1 MTTYQLIS
9 AMLLAAPTKITG
21 GGWASNHFAAIRS
34 EAISA
39 SSSICSMAMAIG
51 SILVAFQLIKMYY
64 DMASDE
70 QHGGFGGIRAWDI
83 LRPLTMLFVIM
94 SMGTILPWLD
104 AICNGVSSAL
114 VANMNGTISADE
126 DKLTNSLE
134 NLEDEI
140 SKSKEQIARET
151 REDLAEQNG
160 GETSIDLNK
169 KMNDY
174 LESKGIPNTYM
185 TDKGH
190 VRVLEG
196 NEYTDYKDWDSF
208 LMSSQTIQ
216 DPESDSG
223 QRVVTRA
230 DLLGEDGVK
239 EATDMISLQKAQ
251 REKEDETIEI
261 KREGRKLL
269 KFIQKGGNIL
279 GNLATWLF
287 NFFFVIIMA
296 FADITLCLL
305 AIFGPLAAALSVL
318 ESWRGTFKNWLG
330 SYIEVSMWKPVGCA
344 ICWVVVK
351 AKHGIAT
358 MGLKSAMYTGMD
370 PATSK
375 ATIWATIGVEAL
387 ILFAGMKALKQVPSI
402 TSSILSI
409 GSSSLGSSA
418 GGSGG
423 EAMGAAAGLAAG
435 GAGKIAGGAAGG
447 AGKIAGSTLGG
458 AVQGMSQGVGAGF
471 GARVGFLRGL
481 DKIRK

>member
-1 MTTYQLIS
+1 
-9 AMLLAAPTKITG
+9 
-21 GGWASNHFAAIRS
+21 
-34 EAISA
+34 
-39 SSSICSMAMAIG
+39 
-51 SILVAFQLIKMYY
+51 
-64 DMASDE
+64 
-70 QHGGFGGIRAWDI
+70 
-83 LRPLTMLFVIM
+83 
-94 SMGTILPWLD
+94 
-104 AICNGVSSAL
+104 
-114 VANMNGTISADE
+114 
-126 DKLTNSLE
+126 
-134 NLEDEI
+134 
-140 SKSKEQIARET
+140 
-151 REDLAEQNG
+151 
-160 GETSIDLNK
+160 
-169 KMNDY
+169 
-174 LESKGIPNTYM
+174 
-185 TDKGH
+185 
-190 VRVLEG
+190 
-196 NEYTDYKDWDSF
+196 
-208 LMSSQTIQ
+208 
-216 DPESDSG
+216 
-223 QRVVTRA
+223 
-230 DLLGEDGVK
+230 
-239 EATDMISLQKAQ
+239 MISLQKAQ

-287 NFFFVIIMA
+287 NFFFVIMMA